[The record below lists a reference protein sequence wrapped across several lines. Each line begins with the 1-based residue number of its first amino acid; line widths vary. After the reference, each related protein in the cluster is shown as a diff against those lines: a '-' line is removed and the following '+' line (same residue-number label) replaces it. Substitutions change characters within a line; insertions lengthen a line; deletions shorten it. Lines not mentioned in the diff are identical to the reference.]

1 MGKRILLPL
10 DGSRRAD
17 AVLAHL
23 PAVCEPGDEV
33 MLLSVARP
41 GSRQQVGTRPTR
53 AVTSWANSAGAVRLV
68 TGGDTPVFE
77 TKEQARERQVVTLTS
92 YLNAYADEV
101 QARGYSVH
109 IQPLIDKDP
118 AGAIIEFAQTY
129 RPDLIL
135 MARRTLDPRRLF
147 GSVSRRV
154 Q

>member
-1 MGKRILLPL
+1 MGKRILVPL
-10 DGSRRAD
+10 DGSHRAD
-17 AVLAHL
+17 AALRHL

-33 MLLSVARP
+33 TLLSVARP

-101 QARGYSVH
+101 QARCKGKIASFKIPRHVV
-109 IQPLIDKDP
+109 QVESLPMTASGKVQRVFLRER
-118 AGAIIEFAQTY
+118 A
-129 RPDLIL
+129 
-135 MARRTLDPRRLF
+135 ARELVPQVLAKT
-147 GSVSRRV
+147 G
-154 Q
+154 